1 MIANPKIVLGLYKYT
16 RDGKFDSAKYK
27 KAIYEMHNFFRF
39 NKIKNY
45 NDFVFLAGDNCSLEK
60 MEELGLKVEKV
71 FEDSPRKVME
81 NKAHLMKHYMI
92 IWAIEKYK
100 EVLWIDWDN
109 LILKWPDKKFWDFC
123 RSHETPKFIYIPDY
137 WATVNCGVYYA
148 NIKWKNSMENILEL
162 WDGEPNDELLWAA
175 VLPHDINDRKEF
187 WFGDLAI
194 NIWAKEEISLI
205 NKNTYF
211 AHIKTFEYYK
221 TITNQLGG
229 I

>member
-1 MIANPKIVLGLYKYT
+1 
-16 RDGKFDSAKYK
+16 
-27 KAIYEMHNFFRF
+27 
-39 NKIKNY
+39 
-45 NDFVFLAGDNCSLEK
+45 
-60 MEELGLKVEKV
+60 
-71 FEDSPRKVME
+71 
-81 NKAHLMKHYMI
+81 
-92 IWAIEKYK
+92 
-100 EVLWIDWDN
+100 
-109 LILKWPDKKFWDFC
+109 
-123 RSHETPKFIYIPDY
+123 
-137 WATVNCGVYYA
+137 
-148 NIKWKNSMENILEL
+148 MENILEL